1 MNDKL
6 RRLMMYGTDTF
17 EIIANKLAKLVEA
30 GLTYDEA
37 LDALEEYY
45 KNERDKGNT

>member
-1 MNDKL
+1 MNSKFHKL
-6 RRLMMYGTDTF
+6 IMYGVDT
-17 EIIANKLAKLVEA
+17 IDVLTNKVEKLVEA